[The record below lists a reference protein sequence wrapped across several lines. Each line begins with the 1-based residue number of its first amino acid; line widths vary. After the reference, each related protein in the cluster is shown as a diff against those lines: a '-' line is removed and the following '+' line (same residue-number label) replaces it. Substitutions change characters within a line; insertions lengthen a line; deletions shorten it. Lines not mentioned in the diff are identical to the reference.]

1 VTGDFTATVQSF
13 ITSGGGTNFSSS
25 TAGGYTEVGTYSAGG
40 VVSTNFNYGFSGS
53 QIVINGP
60 SFSSQE
66 LTEKLSRSGDVL
78 TGSVEGDGEWTQIFS
93 VSGPAVVG
101 PDNLSVSAFG
111 GPGLTFFGTF
121 ANFKVTTFAPAA
133 VTGVSGGTSSMPVTL
148 PAKTI
153 GSVTGDVGEGGAF
166 FSFYWQGGQFQA
178 QVGAPFPDQLLPYQS
193 IEFELCSGV
202 GCENVI
208 ETAQADSG
216 NDWQSSLSSYLAA
229 GYYTTGVIL
238 QDAIDPEYFVDFTT
252 PVVGVGGS
260 IPEASTW
267 AMLVIGFAGL
277 GFAGYRRARAVAA

>member
-1 VTGDFTATVQSF
+1 LGR
-13 ITSGGGTNFSSS
+13 
-25 TAGGYTEVGTYSAGG
+25 Y
-40 VVSTNFNYGFSGS
+40 FN
-53 QIVINGP
+53 
-60 SFSSQE
+60 
-66 LTEKLSRSGDVL
+66 
-78 TGSVEGDGEWTQIFS
+78 
-93 VSGPAVVG
+93 
-101 PDNLSVSAFG
+101 
-111 GPGLTFFGTF
+111 
-121 ANFKVTTFAPAA
+121 VTTFAPAA